1 MLPLVNMVY
10 SIRDGRGDRV
20 GCHQPEGVEKRQ
32 PRTAAPRGGA
42 VMTARGAA
50 ASWLA
55 QGVSSAPLQTWIQDN
70 VVPLILLGIAIIL
83 LWIGGRGDNAGVAR
97 RSVGLI
103 VGLVALGIAVSGNGP
118 EIGNFLASL
127 ITG

>member
-1 MLPLVNMVY
+1 MT
-10 SIRDGRGDRV
+10 G
-20 GCHQPEGVEKRQ
+20 PEILALWQ
-32 PRTAAPRGGA
+32 
-42 VMTARGAA
+42 
-50 ASWLA
+50 A
-55 QGVSSAPLQTWIQDN
+55 QGVSSGPLQSWIQNN
-70 VVPLILLGIAIIL
+70 VIPLILLGIAIIL

>member
-1 MLPLVNMVY
+1 
-10 SIRDGRGDRV
+10 
-20 GCHQPEGVEKRQ
+20 
-32 PRTAAPRGGA
+32 
-42 VMTARGAA
+42 MTAREAVVL
-50 ASWLA
+50 WLA
-55 QGVSSAPLQTWIQDN
+55 QGVTSAPLQTWIQDN

-97 RSVGLI
+97 RSIGLI

-118 EIGNFLASL
+118 RIGNFLASL